1 MYPMTNLSV
10 SNPTNENQD
19 AGGYLF
25 PKNSTNVTV
34 TTYGHRVSEIAG
46 REALAVT
53 NLDTGERL

>member
-1 MYPMTNLSV
+1 MTNLSV
-10 SNPTNENQD
+10 SNPTNEDQE

-46 REALAVT
+46 REALSVL
-53 NLDTGERL
+53 NVSTGEKL